1 MKKLYTRSPLWF
13 SLAAIAV
20 YVGII
25 GNIRANLG
33 DGSAVMLVSLAVLT
47 ALFWLFLRRE
57 GLLEHYGLTFWPDSR
72 KFLFFIPFLLLGFM
86 NLVLG
91 IKPHFDLMT
100 QVCAMVSMAL
110 VGFLEELIFRG
121 FLFRAIEPENH
132 RRALIISAV
141 TFGAGHIVNLLT
153 GQAAPDTFLQIGYA
167 IAIGFAFV
175 LVFDRSGSLWP
186 CIVTHSLID
195 MTSTLSN
202 AESPAMP
209 LFDIVGSI
217 FIVVLCSAYCLYIVR
232 KIPRK

>member
-1 MKKLYTRSPLWF
+1 MKKLYSRSPLGF

-20 YVGII
+20 YVGVI

-33 DGSAVMLVSLAVLT
+33 DGSAVMLVFLAVLT
-47 ALFWLFLRRE
+47 AAFWLFLHKE
-57 GLLEHYGLTFWPDSR
+57 GLLEHFGLTFWPDSR
-72 KFLFFIPFLLLGFM
+72 TYLYFLPFLLLGFM
-86 NLVLG
+86 NLTLG
-91 IKPHFDLMT
+91 IKPHFSPMA
-100 QVCAMVSMAL
+100 QVCAISSMAL

-141 TFGAGHIVNLLT
+141 TFGAGHIINLLT
-153 GQAAPDTFLQIGYA
+153 GQAAPETFLQIGYA

-186 CIVTHSLID
+186 CIITHSLID
-195 MTSTLSN
+195 ITSTLSN
-202 AESPAMP
+202 SGSPAMP

-217 FIVVLCSAYCLYIVR
+217 FIVVLCSVYCLYIVK
-232 KIPRK
+232 KIPHK